1 MNTLRINLKWQR
13 RLHVLLLASSLF
25 FTPSPSQAGI
35 LGTCVWK
42 FRQLA
47 MPFVV
52 ESYTGQ
58 TLRALSREKDSSELI
73 LGERIGLG
81 DRGGLYRIQRSS
93 TLQGIPTTLI
103 GLVAKIPHTVGM
115 SGRNSPNAQAELE
128 MKREVYTYELLKSKW
143 QKVEED
149 PSFPKDPAWKKGTI
163 PTAPILKTLETR
175 AGTILIKPEIQG
187 ESLKSLYER
196 YKGNIPKEMKE
207 SLKDIYSTIQAVSHQ
222 VKTPIEDLKGQWTE
236 GRPFYT
242 DINPANLVWISN
254 EAQLRMLGL
263 NRPSFVFYEM
273 TPLINRMPQYLPI
286 GDSN

>member
-1 MNTLRINLKWQR
+1 
-13 RLHVLLLASSLF
+13 
-25 FTPSPSQAGI
+25 
-35 LGTCVWK
+35 
-42 FRQLA
+42 
-47 MPFVV
+47 MPLVV

-58 TLRALSREKDSSELI
+58 TLRALSREQDPSELI

-93 TLQGIPTTLI
+93 TLQGIPLTLI
-103 GLVAKIPHTVGM
+103 GLVAKIPHTVKIL
-115 SGRNSPNAQAELE
+115 GRNSPNPQAELE
-128 MKREVYTYELLKSKW
+128 MKREVYTYDLLKSHW
-143 QKVEED
+143 QKVEDD

-175 AGTILIKPEIQG
+175 QGTVLIKPEIHG

-196 YKGNIPKEMKE
+196 YKGNIPQEMKN

-222 VKTPIEDLKGQWTE
+222 VKTPIEDSKGQWTE

-254 EAQLRMLGL
+254 EAQLKMLGL
-263 NRPSFVFYEM
+263 TRPSFVFYEM

-286 GDSN
+286 RD